1 MRVSSAI
8 AQMMTNPRYEAAA
21 GMLHSIV
28 RHEVP
33 DYQILVALYG
43 VQQAR
48 GMHSVIG
55 AFLEAHAQDFGT
67 PRAHQYNAPTEISD
81 ARSRAEE
88 SADFQFLQEQLLF
101 GVLPATEQLARF
113 YGKYADQVREIMD
126 LFFRYS
132 LKRKCGIPSAAH
144 LHRVGAVV
152 GQLSM
157 DKPGE
162 YLYSTVGF
170 MHDALEDLL
179 DHVRDEHGQ
188 VYGVRGYQMFLDR
201 YLAPELHAHLKLVTN
216 FYDLLLAEVQ
226 NRMKNEGRYMNR
238 ENLLWALEDMYTH
251 EPVEIHPYIE
261 KMHYALG
268 GAVLEGDVYG
278 QAKWRCYSELYIRE
292 MAIYTHSR
300 EDYRTFEIKAIDLS
314 DNGHGRDAL
323 AMTSRMKNLIK
334 HQIYAHYG
342 ARLMSTWH
350 GINNRVAELQEDAL
364 VHAEHII
371 ISDLLQ
377 QQSYMD
383 FAVSTMLKLIALKS
397 IFFTDR

>member
-8 AQMMTNPRYEAAA
+8 AQMKMNPHYDAAA
-21 GMLHSIV
+21 GILREIV

-33 DYQILVALYG
+33 DLQMLVTLYG
-43 VQQAR
+43 IQQAR
-48 GMHSVIG
+48 SMQSVFG
-55 AFLEAHAQDFGT
+55 GFLEQHTGDFGT
-67 PRAHQYNAPTEISD
+67 PRTHQHNAPTEISD
-81 ARSRAEE
+81 ARSHVEE
-88 SADFQFLQEQLLF
+88 SADFQLLQEQLLF
-101 GVLPATEQLARF
+101 GRLPDIEQLALF
-113 YGKYADQVREIMD
+113 YGKYAGEVRDIMD
-126 LFFRYS
+126 LFFRYK
-132 LKRKCGIPSAAH
+132 LERKCGITSAAH

-152 GQLSM
+152 GMMSM
-157 DKPGE
+157 DQQGE
-162 YLYSTVGF
+162 HLYSTVGF

-179 DHVRDEHGQ
+179 DHARDERGQ
-188 VYGVRGYQMFLDR
+188 VYGVRGYQSFLDR
-201 YLAPELHAHLKLVTN
+201 YVAPELHAHLKLVTN
-216 FYDLLLAEVQ
+216 VYDLLLAEVQ
-226 NRMKNEGRYMNR
+226 DRMKNEGRYMSK
-238 ENLLWALEDMYTH
+238 ENLLWAFEDMYTH

-268 GAVLEGDVYG
+268 DAVLEGDVYG
-278 QAKWRCYSELYIRE
+278 QAKWKCYSELYIRE

-323 AMTSRMKNLIK
+323 SMSSRMKNLIK

-342 ARLMSTWH
+342 TRLKSTWH

-371 ISDLLQ
+371 IGDLLQ

-383 FAVSTMLKLIALKS
+383 FAVSTMLKLIGMKS